1 MSLGMVPDSSSC
13 KLLLPHSRQ
22 PHLDMKI
29 ERKKERKKELFE
41 SRKFL
46 ALSETT
52 TYRQFNQNFNFN
64 FPSQGTSRDFEPSGI
79 SISFSLATEPA
90 LKLRFKSG
98 YTCMGYTFIQIQIR
112 RFFKL

>member
-13 KLLLPHSRQ
+13 KLLLPHSRE

-29 ERKKERKKELFE
+29 ERKKELFE

-64 FPSQGTSRDFEPSGI
+64 FPSQGYSRDFEPSGI

-90 LKLRFKSG
+90 LTLRFKSG